1 MSASDRHTATRLG
14 LQRVATHILA
24 RARFDFDGR
33 FGLRVTPSGIG
44 TPAFGPDGDVIRIA
58 GDTLIREF
66 REAGMA
72 RTATTA
78 LVARSLRELA
88 EFAEVEL
95 TPLFSVGSDTPDLG
109 DVEAPI
115 DLDVGAAA
123 DLMAWLQVG
132 SVALDWVLPRSSE
145 PSVAQVWPEHF
156 DIGIDVATQNG
167 RVNLGASPGDADHPE
182 PYLYVSPWE
191 GSRPGDPAFWNA
203 PFGAVA
209 TRGPGETSADPVDS
223 AVRFFG
229 QGLRLLDG
237 D

>member
-1 MSASDRHTATRLG
+1 MSASDRYMTTRLG

-24 RARFDFDGR
+24 RARFDADGR
-33 FGLRVTPSGIG
+33 FGLRVTSSGIG
-44 TPAFGPDGDVIRIA
+44 TPAFSPDGVVIRIA

-66 REAGMA
+66 QEAGIA
-72 RTATTA
+72 RSATAS
-78 LVARSLRELA
+78 LVGRSLRELA

-95 TPLFSVGSDTPDLG
+95 TPSFSVGSDTPDLG
-109 DVEAPI
+109 DVEASI
-115 DLDVGAAA
+115 DLDVEAAA
-123 DLMAWLQVG
+123 DLMAWLHVG
-132 SVALDWVLPRSSE
+132 SVALDRVLALATE

-156 DIGIDVATQNG
+156 DIGVDVATKQG
-167 RVNLGASPGDADHPE
+167 RVNLGASPGDTDRPE

-191 GSRPGDPAFWNA
+191 DRHPGDPAFWNA

-209 TRGPGETSADPVDS
+209 TRGVGEPSADPVDR

-229 QGLRLLDG
+229 TGLRLLDG